1 MKINVNKPP
10 IDYILLASTLLLLGI
25 GLVTLY
31 SGYHSFAEK
40 EIINQIWF
48 SIIGLG
54 ALTFATFCNL
64 ESFRGK
70 NFLFIAIMV
79 VYAFNFVIVIPGLP
93 FGGEVNGASRWF
105 YLGPFHFQPSEL
117 IKLVL
122 PFYLASRLDKKQDE
136 FDDFIHSI
144 LPLFLVAFIFLLAV
158 AMQNNFS
165 TALFLAINIF
175 LIFFM
180 ARVPLRYLVSAL
192 VVLLCLGTY
201 FFFQSPHHIE
211 RVFHYIHR
219 KTDLEGAE
227 YQPSRAVKTIVSG
240 GFWGKGL
247 GQGSPQVLN
256 IPEIHKDFIYSVF
269 AEEFGFFGVILFF
282 ILAGFFMLQGYL
294 SSFKSPDMFRRLIA
308 FSYVTLIA
316 SQTFSSIAINARL
329 LPTTGLPMPF
339 FSAGG
344 SSLVV
349 TLAMCGVLLNVS
361 RYSKPLEARYS
372 EASA

>member
-1 MKINVNKPP
+1 
-10 IDYILLASTLLLLGI
+10 
-25 GLVTLY
+25 
-31 SGYHSFAEK
+31 
-40 EIINQIWF
+40 
-48 SIIGLG
+48 
-54 ALTFATFCNL
+54 
-64 ESFRGK
+64 
-70 NFLFIAIMV
+70 
-79 VYAFNFVIVIPGLP
+79 VIVNPGSP
-93 FGGEVNGASRWF
+93 FGREVNGASRWF
-105 YLGPFHFQPSEL
+105 YIGPVHFQPSEL

-122 PFYLASRLDKKQDE
+122 PFYLASRLDKKQNE

-144 LPLFLVAFIFLLAV
+144 LPLFLVTFLFLLAV
-158 AMQNNFS
+158 ALQNNFS
-165 TALFLAINIF
+165 TGVFLAVNIF

-180 ARVPLRYLVSAL
+180 ARVPLRYLIGAF
-192 VVLLCLGTY
+192 VVILFLGTY
-201 FFFQSPHHIE
+201 FFFMSPHHLE
-211 RVFHYIHR
+211 RVFHYFHR
-219 KTDLEGAE
+219 KTDPQGAE
-227 YQPSRAVKTIVSG
+227 FQPRNAVNTIVSG

-247 GQGSPQVLN
+247 GQGSPKVLN

-294 SSFKSPDMFRRLIA
+294 SSFRAPDMFRRLIS
-308 FSYVTLIA
+308 FSYVTLIV
-316 SQTFSSIAINARL
+316 SQMFCSIAINARL

-361 RYSKPLEARYS
+361 RYSNPLEARYS